1 MASCWQPAQLM
12 VLKNNRKDEISEF
25 WFLNDN
31 IHKVVWVNMQ
41 WWAWTKLVLK
51 HISHPTHLTLLLK
64 GYLTHWLSTYHTL
77 IHIQENNLL
86 LLKGYLTHYWHKWK
100 IYLVRFMFFKGHRPL
115 WIWLR
120 WKGIFSD
127 TLFWSET
134 ACCNVWSQWWGKYSH
149 FLCRS
154 CSMHNSS
161 TPIVPWHSAQGTS
174 PIFLR
179 MPWPPISPTLDF
191 CM

>member
-51 HISHPTHLTLLLK
+51 HISHPAHLTLLLK
-64 GYLTHWLSTYHTL
+64 WYLTHCLSTYHTL
-77 IHIQENNLL
+77 IHIQEKNLV

-100 IYLVRFMFFKGHRPL
+100 IYLVRFMFLKGHRPAL
-115 WIWLR
+115 NLV
-120 WKGIFSD
+120 KMKKH
-127 TLFWSET
+127 
-134 ACCNVWSQWWGKYSH
+134 SQWHTLLVRNCLLQRVKPVMGKIFT
-149 FLCRS
+149 FL
-154 CSMHNSS
+154 MQELLN
-161 TPIVPWHSAQGTS
+161 A
-174 PIFLR
+174 
-179 MPWPPISPTLDF
+179 
-191 CM
+191 